1 MTKSLA
7 SDTTKCKECKEK
19 DKKLLI
25 EALKLYKAGD
35 KKLVEVLKDK
45 A

>member
-1 MTKSLA
+1 LTKVSPY
-7 SDTTKCKECKEK
+7 DTTKCKECKDK

-35 KKLVEVLKDK
+35 RKLVEVLKDK